1 MDVGR
6 GEYSLYS
13 DLTADVVDWL
23 WYPYIP
29 CGKITLLQGDPGDG
43 KSTMVMDL
51 IGKLTT
57 GRKLPDERIRKPI
70 NVIYQC
76 SEDSLND
83 TIKPRL
89 IRAGA
94 DCNRVGYIN
103 EETSGLALDDE
114 EIRNAVAAF
123 RAELL
128 VLDPVQAY
136 IGDTDL
142 FSAVGVRKLMR
153 RLNMWATTYG
163 CSFLLIGHLTK
174 KSNAKEL
181 YRGLG
186 SIDLAAMARSVL
198 QIERDIDNPDIRILK
213 HIKSNLAPKGE
224 ELRFTIT
231 ADGHVM
237 WDAAKLELIKN
248 EIQIEPELNSKQE
261 KVAELLKEL
270 LSKGPVESTVVQN
283 TIVNAGISPRTMKL
297 TKNAVGIVSKRM
309 NNRWYWCLPNIE
321 SAKGADK

>member
-1 MDVGR
+1 
-6 GEYSLYS
+6 
-13 DLTADVVDWL
+13 
-23 WYPYIP
+23 
-29 CGKITLLQGDPGDG
+29 
-43 KSTMVMDL
+43 MVMDL

-57 GRKLPDERIRKPI
+57 GKRLPDERIRKPM

-89 IRAGA
+89 LKAGA

-114 EIRNAVAAF
+114 EIRSAIAAF
-123 RAELL
+123 HAKLL

-142 FSAVGVRKLMR
+142 FSAVGIRRLMR
-153 RLNMWATTYG
+153 RLNMWASIYD
-163 CSFLLIGHLTK
+163 CAFLLVGHLTK

-198 QIERDIDNPDIRILK
+198 QIERDGENPDIRVVK
-213 HIKSNLAPKGE
+213 HIKSNLAQKGND
-224 ELRFTIT
+224 LRFSIT
-231 ADGHVM
+231 QVQWEQSNYSSFD
-237 WDAAKLELIKN
+237 EL
-248 EIQIEPELNSKQE
+248 QTDHSLSTKQE
-261 KVAELLKEL
+261 RVAEMLKRMLEN
-270 LSKGPVESTVVQN
+270 GPVEATVAQDAIIEAGIGAKTIKITK
-283 TIVNAGISPRTMKL
+283 TIVG
-297 TKNAVGIVSKRM
+297 VVSKRM
-309 NNRWYWCLPNIE
+309 NNKWYWCLPGKEELQKQEKKTGN
-321 SAKGADK
+321 DV

>member
-1 MDVGR
+1 MSTNQ

-13 DLTADVVDWL
+13 DLTVNEVDWL

-43 KSTMVMDL
+43 KSTRVMDL

-57 GRKLPDERIRKPI
+57 GKRLPDERIRKPM

-89 IRAGA
+89 LKAGA

-114 EIRNAVAAF
+114 EIRSAIAAF
-123 RAELL
+123 HAKLL

-142 FSAVGVRKLMR
+142 FSAVGIRRLMR
-153 RLNMWATTYG
+153 RLNMWASIYD
-163 CSFLLIGHLTK
+163 CAFLLVGHLTK

-198 QIERDIDNPDIRILK
+198 
-213 HIKSNLAPKGE
+213 
-224 ELRFTIT
+224 
-231 ADGHVM
+231 
-237 WDAAKLELIKN
+237 
-248 EIQIEPELNSKQE
+248 
-261 KVAELLKEL
+261 
-270 LSKGPVESTVVQN
+270 
-283 TIVNAGISPRTMKL
+283 
-297 TKNAVGIVSKRM
+297 
-309 NNRWYWCLPNIE
+309 
-321 SAKGADK
+321 